1 MGSKS
6 QSESENGKFQ
16 TVIRDNVIVIL
27 NTQNG
32 DYLFAS
38 DLIDIRRNQWIK
50 GAFYKSFNTVK
61 ENNK

>member
-6 QSESENGKFQ
+6 QSESANGILQ
-16 TVIRDNVIVIL
+16 TEIRDNVIVML

-32 DYLFAS
+32 DYLFAT

-50 GAFYKSFNTVK
+50 GALYKSLNTVNEK
-61 ENNK
+61 KK